1 MQGCRGKPTLTMMVG
16 RSPVTSPVYLFD
28 LASRQA
34 QWLAARQTT
43 ISGNIANANT
53 PGYRARD
60 VEPFADVLDK
70 TKLKMAAT
78 NVSHIGF
85 DAAKPEA
92 AKVKKA
98 DSWDTVYSRNSV
110 SLEQELVK
118 AAEVDRQ
125 HSLNTSIVKAFHR
138 MFMSSVKA

>member
-1 MQGCRGKPTLTMMVG
+1 M
-16 RSPVTSPVYLFD
+16 TSPVYLFD

-60 VEPFADVLDK
+60 VQPFADVLDK
-70 TKLKMAAT
+70 TKLTMTAT
-78 NVSHIGF
+78 NGGHIGF
-85 DAAKPEA
+85 DASRPDAT
-92 AKVKKA
+92 KVKK
-98 DSWDTVYSRNSV
+98 SETWETVYSKNSV
-110 SLEQELVK
+110 SMEQELVK

-125 HSLNTSIVKAFHR
+125 HMLNTNIVKSFHR
-138 MFMSSVKA
+138 MLMSSVRTSA